1 MSEVRV
7 CLTTQCSDLRFR
19 EFLLE
24 KLLDRV
30 FVTGRLADDLSIELF
45 VDNILDNLQARE
57 VELYHC
63 MLDHFIEDYFDA
75 FISDL
80 VGTIV
85 HEYVHYFEPGLSE
98 QQVKRISRLISEIMT
113 SKLSN
118 RSISPNCISP
128 NRDSRT
134 QCKNSN
140 ILDEETIQFT

>member
-1 MSEVRV
+1 MMKKRSKRKFVKG
-7 CLTTQCSDLRFR
+7 CLW
-19 EFLLE
+19 
-24 KLLDRV
+24 
-30 FVTGRLADDLSIELF
+30 GDLSIELF

-63 MLDHFIEDYFDA
+63 MLDRFMEDYFDA

-85 HEYVHYFEPGLSE
+85 HEYVHYFEPDLSE
-98 QQVKRISRLISEIMT
+98 QQVKRISRWISEIMT
-113 SKLSN
+113 SKVSN

-128 NRDSRT
+128 NQDSKT

-140 ILDEETIQFT
+140 TLDEETIQFT

>member
-1 MSEVRV
+1 
-7 CLTTQCSDLRFR
+7 LN
-19 EFLLE
+19 
-24 KLLDRV
+24 RV

-63 MLDHFIEDYFDA
+63 MLDRFIEDYFDA

-118 RSISPNCISP
+118 RSISPNCISRLQLHSSRRYVP
-128 NRDSRT
+128 N
-134 QCKNSN
+134 
-140 ILDEETIQFT
+140 